1 MVEGASTHGARAS
14 SLQAWRLVAIDFQAL
29 GRLQTNKGKLGLD
42 DRLNEL
48 KALENR
54 IVDAP
59 QYRLGLLDKGGLRR
73 QVSALKNELRVLAK
87 RKKQKRMRKKRP
99 QKQAVKESQESKGA
113 DAAGQGI
120 IEDSLAFVPCEYTGG
135 RFIHVSPFE
144 PRAGETGRVFIFSDK
159 AFQAPSDFGFK
170 PTQNH
175 IHGGYGKPIR
185 WRSVGGVAAGGFG
198 FVGEYTFGEPGT
210 YRMKKGQTEAQLSC
224 PELIVLKARRRSR
237 QSVSASNEKQAQAS
251 RLRQTQPNVVP
262 ETATPSPRPNP
273 NEQKPVLEP
282 QPSEVANGC

>member
-1 MVEGASTHGARAS
+1 M
-14 SLQAWRLVAIDFQAL
+14 
-29 GRLQTNKGKLGLD
+29 
-42 DRLNEL
+42 
-48 KALENR
+48 
-54 IVDAP
+54 
-59 QYRLGLLDKGGLRR
+59 
-73 QVSALKNELRVLAK
+73 
-87 RKKQKRMRKKRP
+87 
-99 QKQAVKESQESKGA
+99 
-113 DAAGQGI
+113 
-120 IEDSLAFVPCEYTGG
+120 PCEYTGG

-282 QPSEVANGC
+282 QPSEVAKMAAKKTASVVKKAVRRPKRYKKSEWSDAVELFYSIWIYELFKAPEGMSWKSLHALTSQRSRNLLHGHLNQHEDLLPKSDRLKEEKAKKERIKAAEANHAKADQGEDNSTKNPNQNRER